1 MRIRPLALAL
11 ALTGVSASVLPAQTT
26 AGRAA
31 DSAGVRQAV
40 LDYVEGLYLAD
51 TARIVRGVSPDLVKY
66 GYWREGAGAEYEG
79 SSMSF
84 AQLVALA
91 KRWNANRRK
100 DPAKMPK
107 EVRVLDVLD
116 KTAPARLTADWG
128 VDYFHLAKLGG
139 RWQIVQVLWQS
150 PPPKTTAAR

>member
-1 MRIRPLALAL
+1 
-11 ALTGVSASVLPAQTT
+11 VH
-26 AGRAA
+26 
-31 DSAGVRQAV
+31 QAV

-66 GYWREGAGAEYEG
+66 GYWRESAGAAYEG
-79 SSMSF
+79 SSMSY

-91 KRWNANRRK
+91 KRWNASRRK

-116 KTAPARLTADWG
+116 KTASAKLTADWG
-128 VDYFHLAKLGG
+128 VDYFHLAKLDGK
-139 RWQIVQVLWQS
+139 WQIVQVLWQS